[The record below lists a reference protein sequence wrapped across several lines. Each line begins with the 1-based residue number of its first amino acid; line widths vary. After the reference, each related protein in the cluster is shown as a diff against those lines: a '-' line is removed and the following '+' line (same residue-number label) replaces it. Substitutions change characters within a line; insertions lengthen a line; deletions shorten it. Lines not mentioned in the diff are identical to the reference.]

1 MWWTKFPDSL
11 QALVSD
17 GNLYGVSIACLDQS
31 KFHFMNYGVS
41 NYPTHSSSPPITK
54 HTKFQ
59 VASLGKFLTSYLCLE
74 LEHLGLLDL
83 DCNRAPLIAKLYDF
97 SFPLNGI
104 NISVRQLLAHRS
116 GFCGPPGV
124 VGVQSHKLIL
134 PELLEFYQ
142 QPLSFF
148 DPLSI
153 DTYHYSFLSYVI
165 LQRLLETLFD
175 SSFHTLLSRHLLLPL
190 GIVDFY
196 SPSVIDSDQY
206 LLTNGYDPSVFSTH
220 FNFFYYP
227 SADAA
232 AGLWFSPFEFSLILR
247 SLFPGFTTQ
256 LSGHCTLRDFLYQS
270 QFLSVNYHL
279 GIQHSSLD
287 GLSIYEHAGINPGF
301 FSYLLALDQYQ
312 KAFILFSNDIRTRSI
327 ICRLRHQILTLMQL
341 P

>member
-11 QALVSD
+11 QDLVSN
-17 GNLYGVSIACLDQS
+17 GNFYGVSIACLDKS
-31 KFHFMNYGVS
+31 KLHFLNYGVS
-41 NYPTHSSSPPITK
+41 NYPTHVSSSPITK

-59 VASLGKFLTSYLCLE
+59 VASLGKFVTSYLCLE
-74 LEHLGLLDL
+74 LEHRRLLDL
-83 DCNRAPLIAKLYDF
+83 DCNQAPLIAKLFDF

-124 VGVQSHKLIL
+124 VGVESYRMIL
-134 PELLEFYQ
+134 PELIKFYQ

-148 DPLSI
+148 NPSSI
-153 DTYHYSFLSYVI
+153 DAYHYSFLSYVI
-165 LQRLLETLFD
+165 VQRLLETLFD
-175 SSFHTLLSRHLLLPL
+175 ASFVTLLSRHLLFPL
-190 GIVDFY
+190 GIVDSY

-206 LLTNGYDPSVFSTH
+206 LLTNGYDPSVFSTQ
-220 FNFFYYP
+220 FDFFYYP

-247 SLFPGFTTQ
+247 SLFPVLTTQ
-256 LSGHCTLRDFLYQS
+256 LCGKYTFRDFLYQS
-270 QFLSVNYHL
+270 QLLQINYHL
-279 GIQHSSLD
+279 GIQHSCAD

-312 KAFILFSNDIRTRSI
+312 KAFVLFSNDIRIRAI
-327 ICRLRHQILTLMQL
+327 ISEIRHQLLYLMQFS
-341 P
+341 